1 VRRTAAGT
9 PPGPHGPATTT
20 HAGPRTGVR
29 LIPHG
34 RQPHVRSVSE
44 PAPRAT
50 AGASSGPA
58 SRPAPPTPAANE
70 PGEGTDWKA
79 EARKWESRAKENHD
93 AATRLRELEDAQKTE
108 QQKLAE
114 QLQEAQT
121 NGATTQA
128 ELAQL
133 RAALAKAPA
142 GMNPADVLA
151 WSGRLR
157 GGTLEEL
164 EKDAEELFRQFAP
177 PPPASRPGQRPTE
190 ALRTVPL
197 ETNGTAERT
206 DMNEWMRSQAQPNR

>member
-1 VRRTAAGT
+1 MSDPSANQ
-9 PPGPHGPATTT
+9 PPA
-20 HAGPRTGVR
+20 
-29 LIPHG
+29 
-34 RQPHVRSVSE
+34 QP
-44 PAPRAT
+44 PAPPQAPPPVP
-50 AGASSGPA
+50 PA
-58 SRPAPPTPAANE
+58 APAPTQQPPAPPAPPTPAANE